1 MRRHAARSCGRLSGC
16 KKGRTF
22 DMSTLATF
30 VNRFVGAREL
40 AESPT
45 AVWTQTQAP
54 RLRPIAN
61 EDVYLFVK
69 RIDNSSVI
77 RASDP
82 AAQAARSKSM
92 ATGFAAAVLIIAGL
106 VPTAYNVT
114 AGFTMQHLRQ
124 EQAQLERQRA
134 ILETDEARL
143 VNPGRLRQLAKTLRM
158 TEPEPQQVQTLSGMS
173 KTDSPAEAR
182 VSLPFFSPVSAR

>member
-1 MRRHAARSCGRLSGC
+1 MRRHAARNCGRLSGC
-16 KKGRTF
+16 EEGTNF
-22 DMSTLATF
+22 HMSTLATF
-30 VNRFVGAREL
+30 VNRFMGATEL
-40 AESPT
+40 AEAPS
-45 AVWTQTQAP
+45 AVWSRTDVP

-77 RASDP
+77 RAVDP
-82 AAQAARSKSM
+82 AAQSARSKSM
-92 ATGFAAAVLIIAGL
+92 ATGFVAAVFIIAGL

-114 AGFTMQHLRQ
+114 AGFTLQQLRQ
-124 EQAQLERQRA
+124 EQSQLERQRA
-134 ILETDEARL
+134 ILLTEEARL
-143 VNPGRLRQLAKTLRM
+143 VNPDRLRQLAKTLKM

-182 VSLPFFSPVSAR
+182 VTLPFSSYVSAR

>member
-1 MRRHAARSCGRLSGC
+1 
-16 KKGRTF
+16 
-22 DMSTLATF
+22 MSALATF
-30 VNRFVGAREL
+30 VNLFVGAKEL
-40 AESPT
+40 AEAPS
-45 AVWTQTQAP
+45 AVWTRGDVP

-69 RIDNSSVI
+69 RIDNSGVI
-77 RASDP
+77 RANDP
-82 AAQAARSKSM
+82 AAQAARGKSM

-114 AGFTMQHLRQ
+114 AGFTLQHLRQ
-124 EQAQLERQRA
+124 EQAQLQRERA

-143 VNPGRLRQLAKTLRM
+143 VNPDRLRQLAKTLKM

-182 VSLPFFSPVSAR
+182 VSLPLSSSLGAR

>member
-1 MRRHAARSCGRLSGC
+1 
-16 KKGRTF
+16 
-22 DMSTLATF
+22 MSSIATF

-40 AESPT
+40 AEAAP
-45 AVWTQTQAP
+45 AVWTRSDAP
-54 RLRPIAN
+54 RLRPLAN

-69 RIDNSSVI
+69 RIDNSPVI

-114 AGFTMQHLRQ
+114 AGFTLQQLRQ
-124 EQAQLERQRA
+124 EQVELSRQRA
-134 ILETDEARL
+134 ILETQEADL
-143 VNPGRLRQLAKTLRM
+143 VNPDRLRQLAKTLKM
-158 TEPEPQQVQTLSGMS
+158 SEPEPEQVQTLSGMGR
-173 KTDSPAEAR
+173 TDSPAEAR
-182 VSLPFFSPVSAR
+182 MLMPLPSVGGIR